1 MPSPFDRFKGITIF
15 DDKGEVKRMAENVVQ
30 EIDPDVIIDRMR
42 KLDFSYVFI
51 LSKKGKSKEVELE
64 RSEIEASQ
72 EWRKGNIDPTLQK
85 KIKNTIAEL

>member
-51 LSKKGKSKEVELE
+51 LSKKEKSKEVELE

>member
-1 MPSPFDRFKGITIF
+1 MSSPFDRFKGITIF

-51 LSKKGKSKEVELE
+51 LSKKEKSKEVELG

-85 KIKNTIAEL
+85 KVERTIAEL

>member
-30 EIDPDVIIDRMR
+30 EIDPDVMIDRMR

-51 LSKKGKSKEVELE
+51 LSKKEKSKEVELE

-85 KIKNTIAEL
+85 KIKNTIGEL

>member
-15 DDKGEVKRMAENVVQ
+15 DDKGEVKRMAEKVVQ
-30 EIDPDVIIDRMR
+30 EIDPDVILDRMR

-51 LSKKGKSKEVELE
+51 LSKKGKSKEVELG

-72 EWRKGNIDPTLQK
+72 EWRRGNIDSTLQK
-85 KIKNTIAEL
+85 KIENTIAEL

>member
-1 MPSPFDRFKGITIF
+1 MSSPFDRFKGITIF

-30 EIDPDVIIDRMR
+30 ETDPDVIIDRMR

-51 LSKKGKSKEVELE
+51 LSKKEKSKEVELG

-85 KIKNTIAEL
+85 KVERTIAEL

>member
-1 MPSPFDRFKGITIF
+1 MSSPFDRFKGITIF

-51 LSKKGKSKEVELE
+51 LSKKEKSKEVELE

-72 EWRKGNIDPTLQK
+72 EWRKGDIDPTLQK
-85 KIKNTIAEL
+85 KIKNTIAGL